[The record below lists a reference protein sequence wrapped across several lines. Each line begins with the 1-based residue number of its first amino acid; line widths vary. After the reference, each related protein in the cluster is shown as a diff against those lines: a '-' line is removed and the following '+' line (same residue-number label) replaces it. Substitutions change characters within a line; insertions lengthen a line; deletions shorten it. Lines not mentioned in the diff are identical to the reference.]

1 MPKVPTDYSK
11 TCIYKLVHKDDVDNE
26 NIYIG
31 STTDFRNRKH
41 RHKYNC
47 NSVKHKESEVKKY
60 QYIRDNG
67 GWDNWVMV
75 EIEKYPC
82 NDKREAETR
91 ERYWIEHYKSTLN
104 DVIPTGTTDLDY
116 KKTKCKKYYGK
127 YKDKI
132 LENRK
137 TYYQEKSEEIK
148 QRRKQYYKENSDIIL
163 QKEREKITCE
173 CGCLIRKSDIS
184 QHKKTAKHQKLMSEI
199 ITPSN

>member
-91 ERYWIEHYKSTLN
+91 ERYWIENTDCINTIIPGRTTKEWRKQNPDKRHEYYKSWGGSPHSNNSSLLKIDPN
-104 DVIPTGTTDLDY
+104 LFLD
-116 KKTKCKKYYGK
+116 
-127 YKDKI
+127 
-132 LENRK
+132 
-137 TYYQEKSEEIK
+137 
-148 QRRKQYYKENSDIIL
+148 
-163 QKEREKITCE
+163 
-173 CGCLIRKSDIS
+173 
-184 QHKKTAKHQKLMSEI
+184 
-199 ITPSN
+199 SNF